1 MRKEILINSSP
12 REVRV
17 ALLEGGELVELYL
30 ERQSQRSIVGNIYL
44 GRVTKVLPGMQSAF
58 VDIGL
63 PRDAFLYVSD
73 IAGSP
78 EEIDKLAR
86 MDDQEEESESADNG
100 ESRKGNSRIEDL
112 LREGQDILVQV
123 VKDPLANKGARI
135 TSYVSLPGRY
145 LVLMP
150 SVDHIGVSRKIA
162 RPADRDRLRRIV
174 SGLRRPGEGI
184 IVRTA
189 GAEKKQEE
197 LTRDVGYLQGIWDT
211 VRRAMETAR
220 APSLLHPELDISLRI
235 LRDLFGPEFQRVL
248 VDREDAFRRCR
259 EFVARFHPQLA
270 RRVRLYA
277 EDVPLFEEFP
287 IETELQKALRNR
299 VWLRSGGSIVIHQT
313 EALVAV
319 DVNTGKFVGKRRLE
333 ETVLKTNLEA
343 AREIVRQLRLR
354 DLGGIIVVDFIDM
367 EEDSSKRELIHT
379 LEKEMQRD
387 RSKTCLLQISD
398 FGLVEITRQRT
409 KRSLERTL
417 CQTCPYCS
425 GTGRVRSAVTVC
437 LEVEREI
444 QKRAPAGN
452 DRGLVVR
459 VHPEVAAVWE
469 ADQEETDSGIR
480 NLEGVSFRIDAD
492 ESLHREQFDIKQKR

>member
-17 ALLEGGELVELYL
+17 ALLEGGELVQLFL
-30 ERQSQRSIVGNIYL
+30 ERQSQRSIVGNVYL
-44 GRVTKVLPGMQSAF
+44 AQVTKVLPGMQSAF

-63 PRDAFLYVSD
+63 ARDAFLYVTD

-78 EEIDKLAR
+78 EEIDKIAR
-86 MDDQEEESESADNG
+86 IDDQEEDSESADNG
-100 ESRKGNSRIEDL
+100 DSRKGTSRIEDL

-162 RPADRDRLRRIV
+162 RSSDRDRLRKIV
-174 SGLRRPGEGI
+174 SHLRRPGEGI

-189 GAEKKQEE
+189 GAEKRQEE
-197 LTRDVGYLQGIWDT
+197 LERDVAYLQGIWDT
-211 VRRAMETAR
+211 IRRTMETAR
-220 APSLLHPELDISLRI
+220 APSLLHSELDVSLRI

-259 EFVARFHPQLA
+259 DFVAQFQPQMA
-270 RRVRLYA
+270 RRVRFYD
-277 EDVPLFEEFP
+277 EEVPLFEEFS
-287 IETELQKALRNR
+287 IESELQKALRNR

-313 EALVAV
+313 EALVAI

-367 EEDSSKRELIHT
+367 EEESSKRELIRT
-379 LEKEMQRD
+379 LEKELQRD
-387 RSKTCLLQISD
+387 RSKTRLLQISD

-425 GTGRVRSAVTVC
+425 GTGRVRSALTVG

-444 QKRAPAGN
+444 QKRAPAGS
-452 DRGLVVR
+452 DRSLVVR
-459 VHPEVAAVWE
+459 VHPEVAAVLE
-469 ADQEETDSGIR
+469 AEGEEMVSGTSRLDGI
-480 NLEGVSFRIDAD
+480 SFRIDAD
-492 ESLHREQFDIKQKR
+492 ASLHREQFDIKQKR